1 MARSPLL
8 RPVRPPDRRRPI
20 VAALAAL
27 GLAATLAPP
36 QAYAASI
43 VVDSLA
49 DTATAADGDCTFRE
63 AIHNA
68 NSLAGD
74 TTGGD
79 CAAGSA
85 APTVDTITFSVAGT
99 ILTGSALPA
108 IHGSAGLDTGAVR
121 IDGGGTVTLQR
132 SAGSGP
138 GLEIGR
144 SGALTSLVVIRGLT
158 ITGYIGAGID
168 MIRVASVDIESCV
181 IHDNGQQGI
190 RIQHDATTGVTIQG
204 CRIGV
209 DGSGNA
215 SGNDDDGIQINDGA
229 DGVTIDG
236 NWISANNGNDGI
248 DIRGGGGNGSGH
260 LVENNFIGT
269 DGTGSSC
276 GGPPNTFGNGGMGID
291 VTGGVSTS
299 TFQNNV
305 IGCNGRG
312 LTTTQIGGHGIEIS
326 GASSVDN
333 DILNNYIGTN
343 AGGTDLGNHNNGIHL
358 NSGVDDTTIQGN
370 TIAFNGAGLSA
381 SNVHNDG
388 IRIDGSTTDNNRVT
402 QNAIHSNGGTDV
414 DGLGIDLNGDGV
426 QDNDSNDPDSGS
438 NMLTNYPL
446 ITSATWVGGLLQVD
460 GCFDGRTGAPSEAP
474 FTLEL
479 FCNAAPDASSN
490 GEGQTYAAS
499 VVLAADVGTTTYG
512 GGATCT
518 TPGTLHAFL
527 PPAGCVFVASNA
539 TNSTGST
546 SEFGPNAAAL
556 ACTLTPQTAT
566 NILPGDTSHS
576 VTATVARGTTA
587 VASATVD
594 FSVTGTN
601 IVGGPDPVTNG
612 SGVATFGYTSGGTPG
627 ADTIAATV
635 TDGGETATCLGPNG
649 TTSVSKTWE
658 LPNAVALTSFDG
670 RRIGR
675 SVKLEWRTAVELKH
689 AGFRVLRGD
698 ATGRETVLTPR
709 LIAPRGGE
717 LGGADYTFVDWA
729 APLGALSYWLEDVD
743 TLGHASRHGPVAL
756 PAARPRT
763 IQLPPRGLPW
773 LAPGGTDLPM
783 EASR

>member
-1 MARSPLL
+1 MSCSPLP
-8 RPVRPPDRRRPI
+8 RSTQRRGRWRPPL
-20 VAALAAL
+20 AALAAL
-27 GLAATLAPP
+27 AVSAAFVPGA
-36 QAYAASI
+36 QAASI

-49 DTATAADGDCTFRE
+49 DTATSGDGDCTLRE

-68 NSLAGD
+68 NSLGGD

-79 CAAGSA
+79 CATGDT

-132 SAGSGP
+132 SAGTGP
-138 GLEIGR
+138 GLEVGR
-144 SGALTSLVVIRGLT
+144 GGALTTGIVIRGLT

-168 MIRVASVDIESCV
+168 LIRASSVSIDTCV

-190 RIQHDATTGVTIQG
+190 RIQHNDTTGVTIQG

-260 LVENNFIGT
+260 LIENNFIGT
-269 DGTGSSC
+269 DATGTGC

-291 VTGGVSTS
+291 ITGGVSSS
-299 TFQNNV
+299 TIQNNV

-326 GASSVDN
+326 GGSSIGN
-333 DILNNYIGTN
+333 DILDNFIGTN
-343 AGGTDLGNHNNGIHL
+343 ALGTDLGNHNNGIHL
-358 NSGVDDTTIQGN
+358 NDGVDDTTIQGN

-402 QNAIHSNGGTDV
+402 QNSIYSNGGTDA

-426 QDNDSNDPDSGS
+426 QDNDSNDTDSGA

-446 ITSATWVGGLLQVD
+446 ITSATWSGGLLQVD

-479 FCNAAPDASSN
+479 FCNAAPDTSGN

-499 VVLAADVGTTTYG
+499 VALAGDVGTTTYG
-512 GGATCT
+512 GGGATCT
-518 TPGTLHAFL
+518 TPGLLHAFL
-527 PPAGCVFVASNA
+527 PPAGCVYVASNA
-539 TNSTGST
+539 TNTTGST

-566 NILPGDTSHS
+566 NVLPGDTSHS
-576 VTATVARGTTA
+576 VTATVARG
-587 VASATVD
+587 ASPVVGATVD

-601 IVGGPDPVTNG
+601 VVGGPDPITDG
-612 SGVATFGYTSGGTPG
+612 SGIATFSYTSGGSPG
-627 ADTIAATV
+627 ADSIAATV
-635 TDGGETATCLGPNG
+635 ADGGETATCLGPNG
-649 TTSVSKTWE
+649 STSVSKTWE
-658 LPNAVALTSFDG
+658 LPNAVTLVAFAG

-675 SVKLEWRTAVELKH
+675 SVKLEWRTAAELKH
-689 AGFRVLRGD
+689 AGFRVIRVDG
-698 ATGRETVLTPR
+698 AGHEAVVTPR

-717 LGGADYTFVDWA
+717 LGGADYVFVDWVAPRA
-729 APLGALSYWLEDVD
+729 ALRYWIEDVD
-743 TLGHASRHGPVAL
+743 TLGRAARHRPIDV
-756 PAARPRT
+756 PAARSRP
-763 IQLPPRGLPW
+763 IHLPPPGPPSQ
-773 LAPGGTDLPM
+773 APDGDDQPL
-783 EASR
+783 EAYR